1 MPGQTVPL
9 WVTIA
14 SSLSVGS
21 FIGGLISQL
30 LSSRQRH
37 QEWVKDNKKQE
48 WRELISALSQ
58 SFHYIQN
65 FSGYGIAIGGDIQKE
80 LVQADVEAR
89 RAIESRIFI
98 AHQIRHENVLERW
111 QLLSGEKDWPRM
123 VEFWNSLHSALIA
136 AAHKDL
142 DVKEHVR

>member
-58 SFHYIQN
+58 SFHHIQN
-65 FSGYGIAIGGDIQKE
+65 FSGHGIAIGGDIQKE
-80 LVQADVEAR
+80 FVQADVEAR

-98 AHQIRHENVLERW
+98 AHQIRHANVLERW
-111 QLLSGEKDWPRM
+111 QLLSGEKDWARM

-142 DVKEHVR
+142 DVNEDVR

>member
-14 SSLSVGS
+14 SRLGVGS
-21 FIGGLISQL
+21 F
-30 LSSRQRH
+30 
-37 QEWVKDNKKQE
+37 
-48 WRELISALSQ
+48 
-58 SFHYIQN
+58 
-65 FSGYGIAIGGDIQKE
+65 
-80 LVQADVEAR
+80 VEAR
-89 RAIESRIFI
+89 RAIDSRIFL

-136 AAHKDL
+136 AAH
-142 DVKEHVR
+142 